1 MMGLGAPRPG
11 GGPKAELYSPP
22 MERSSLLSTLRR
34 PYALA
39 REALGY
45 LIFERRPGVYTAGRV
60 NLRDLGLEAEGRNDS
75 TPSAWLPLRRLLPPS
90 TVGSTD
96 VFCDFGSGK
105 GRVVCQAAK
114 YRFARVIGV
123 ELSEELNRIARENV
137 ARHRTVRAG
146 RVEIVTA
153 DVLDWPIP
161 DDLSVAYFY
170 NPFVGE
176 IFHTVVTRLIE
187 SFDRHPRR
195 LRILYVNPR
204 EHQYLLSTGRIRP
217 VRHLRGWRPGKEW
230 SRSHSAW
237 LYVVSSQSST

>member
-1 MMGLGAPRPG
+1 
-11 GGPKAELYSPP
+11 
-22 MERSSLLSTLRR
+22 
-34 PYALA
+34 
-39 REALGY
+39 
-45 LIFERRPGVYTAGRV
+45 
-60 NLRDLGLEAEGRNDS
+60 
-75 TPSAWLPLRRLLPPS
+75 
-90 TVGSTD
+90 
-96 VFCDFGSGK
+96 
-105 GRVVCQAAK
+105 
-114 YRFARVIGV
+114 
-123 ELSEELNRIARENV
+123 
-137 ARHRTVRAG
+137 
-146 RVEIVTA
+146 VEIVTA

>member
-1 MMGLGAPRPG
+1 
-11 GGPKAELYSPP
+11 
-22 MERSSLLSTLRR
+22 
-34 PYALA
+34 
-39 REALGY
+39 
-45 LIFERRPGVYTAGRV
+45 
-60 NLRDLGLEAEGRNDS
+60 
-75 TPSAWLPLRRLLPPS
+75 
-90 TVGSTD
+90 